1 MPSSVQA
8 RKPFSMPS
16 KASISAA
23 PTPSAPEM
31 SFCEPTAAMAN
42 LMHSAVMA
50 SFTGSG
56 GMMPSPFWR
65 ALETSVLN
73 SLICSS
79 VISES
84 DFAPMRFSASTAVSF
99 ARSPSASSAF
109 SAARRSAG
117 VAVMKS
123 ERSATVE
130 MTHLRRLRTSFTWM
144 RPEASCG
151 IRARNSAGQSRFLAG
166 MLVSVQCAGSS
177 S

>member
-1 MPSSVQA
+1 M
-8 RKPFSMPS
+8 
-16 KASISAA
+16 
-23 PTPSAPEM
+23 PSAPEM

-42 LMHSAVMA
+42 RMHSAVIS

-73 SLICSS
+73 SLIWSS
-79 VISES
+79 VIADVFFE
-84 DFAPMRFSASTAVSF
+84 PMRFSASSAVSL
-99 ARSPSASSAF
+99 ARSPSASLSF
-109 SAARRSAG
+109 SEARRSEGA
-117 VAVMKS
+117 AVMKS

-130 MTHLRRLRTSFTWM
+130 MTHLRRARTSFTWIL
-144 RPEASCG
+144 PEASCG
-151 IRARNSAGQSRFLAG
+151 MRARKSAGQSRFLAG